1 MLTDLRRELKDGC
14 ISDLRFDEWYA
25 GELPPTEVSQLAQ
38 HLKHCERCLGRSEQ
52 IRKQRSALLVK
63 HPDLSSI
70 ERSQRASEKLHRADF
85 TPLRSVRARRR
96 GLWGFS
102 AAGLAVAAVLL
113 LVPRLKAPEAPPDE
127 SNTRLKGAPRFGFAI
142 KRGEKVLAGRNG
154 QVVYPRDRLRFLVS
168 TSTPQHLAILS
179 RDGRGVVTEYYPGTG
194 RSRAIAAS
202 SNALLESSVE
212 LDESLG
218 REELWAVFCK
228 EPFEV
233 GGFINAI
240 RQQGDVSPSHGC
252 SVDRLDIDK
261 QVQP

>member
-14 ISDLRFDEWYA
+14 VSDLRFDEWYA
-25 GELPPTEVSQLAQ
+25 GELPSTEARHLAQ
-38 HLKHCERCLGRSEQ
+38 HLKHCERCLDRSEQ
-52 IRKQRSALLVK
+52 IRKERSALFVK
-63 HPDLSSI
+63 HPTLPSMDP
-70 ERSQRASEKLHRADF
+70 SQGTPQGLRGVEV
-85 TPLRSVRARRR
+85 TPLRSVRERRS
-96 GLWGFS
+96 GLWGF
-102 AAGLAVAAVLL
+102 GVAALAAAAVMLL
-113 LVPRLKAPEAPPDE
+113 WPRLKATEAPLDE
-127 SNTRLKGAPRFGFAI
+127 SSTRLKGAPRFGFAI
-142 KRGEKVLAGRNG
+142 ERGETVLPGSNG

-202 SNALLESSVE
+202 SNVFLESSVE

-218 REELWAVFCK
+218 REQLWAVFCS

-233 GGFINAI
+233 GVFINAL
-240 RQQGDVSPSHGC
+240 RQQGDVSPAHGC

-261 QVQP
+261 QVHP